1 MVPRVE
7 SLIVFAGFGLAYGI
21 VLQRSGFCFARAGF
35 ELFLL
40 RSRDAFNGVMAGLVV
55 ATVGFTVVAAV
66 RGSLGRDPTAHLLLL
81 PLGAGTLL
89 GGILFGAGM
98 TLAGMCAA
106 GTLQRL
112 GEGYLVAWFTFTGA
126 IVGAVLDPFSAFRPG
141 KWTLQLPGG
150 LWLGR
155 QIGVIGGGVAAV
167 AALLLIWLVVARS
180 QDAGKRRKRG
190 ASRALLTPTV
200 IGGALLGLINTVQMA
215 VVTPWTVTYPLAAV
229 QAAAAHELSAAAVHR
244 AAPYIALDLGLVLG
258 ALVASARSGLRMKVP
273 RRLREVV
280 TALIGGAL
288 MAWGVQLA
296 KGCSIGGVFSAVP
309 SLSIGGWLFFP
320 SLFLGAWIGSQ
331 VVRRAR

>member
-1 MVPRVE
+1 ME
-7 SLIVFAGFGLAYGI
+7 SLTIFAAFGLAYGV

-55 ATVGFTVVAAV
+55 ATAGFAAVAAV
-66 RGSLGRDPTAHLLLL
+66 RGSLGLEPTAHLLIL
-81 PLGAGTLL
+81 PLGAGTLF
-89 GGILFGAGM
+89 GGILFGVGM

-112 GEGYLVAWFTFTGA
+112 GEGYLIAWFTLIGA
-126 IVGAVLDPFSAFRPG
+126 IVGAVLDPFSALIPQGWR
-141 KWTLQLPGG
+141 LQLPRG
-150 LWLGR
+150 LWLGSE
-155 QIGVIGGGVAAV
+155 IGVIGGGVAGV
-167 AALLLIWLVVARS
+167 AALVLIWLTVARF
-180 QDAGKRRKRG
+180 QDGGKRRKRRV
-190 ASRALLTPTV
+190 SLSLLTPTV

-215 VVTPWTVTYPLAAV
+215 VATPWTVTYPLALV
-229 QAAAAHELSAAAVHR
+229 PAAMSDQLAGTAMHR
-244 AAPYIALDLGLVLG
+244 AAPFIALDLGIILG
-258 ALVASARSGLRMKVP
+258 SLISSARNRVRVKVP
-273 RRLREVV
+273 RHFREVA

-320 SLFLGAWIGSQ
+320 SLFFGAWIGSQ
-331 VVRRAR
+331 VVRKIP

>member
-1 MVPRVE
+1 MK
-7 SLIVFAGFGLAYGI
+7 SLIIFAGFGLAYGI

-55 ATVGFTVVAAV
+55 ATVGFTAVTAV
-66 RGSLGRDPTAHLLLL
+66 RGSLGLEPTAHLLLL

-89 GGILFGAGM
+89 GGIVFGIGM
-98 TLAGMCAA
+98 TLAGMCTA

-112 GEGYLVAWFTFTGA
+112 GEGYLVAWFTLTGA
-126 IVGAVLDPFSAFRPG
+126 IVGAVLDPFSALSPE

-155 QIGVIGGGVAAV
+155 GIGAVGGGVAAV
-167 AALLLIWLVVARS
+167 AALLLVWLAVARS
-180 QDAGKRRKRG
+180 QDAGKRRGRG
-190 ASRALLTPTV
+190 ASWALLTPTV

-215 VVTPWTVTYPLAAV
+215 VVTPWTVTYPLGV
-229 QAAAAHELSAAAVHR
+229 VHAAAAHELSATALHR
-244 AAPYIALDLGLVLG
+244 AAPFIALDLGLILG
-258 ALVASARSGLRMKVP
+258 SLMASARNGLRMKVP
-273 RRLREVV
+273 RRLRAVA
-280 TALIGGAL
+280 TALTGGAL

-331 VVRRAR
+331 VVRRLS